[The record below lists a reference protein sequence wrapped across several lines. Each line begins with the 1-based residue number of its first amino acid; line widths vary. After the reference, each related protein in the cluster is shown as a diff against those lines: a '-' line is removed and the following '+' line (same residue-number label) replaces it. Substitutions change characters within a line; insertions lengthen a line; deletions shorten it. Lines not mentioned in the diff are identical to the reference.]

1 MILKKL
7 KFAEWILL
15 LFPLIIILGPLAI
28 NVTLFLSIFFVA
40 YKIRKKFIQLKEIWI
55 FYFILFILYNIFRGF
70 HAINAEAALI
80 SSFSLLKFISI
91 SLFFFLYIANI
102 KNLNY
107 ILKIWSIIFCFV
119 VLNTIVQYFYGQD
132 FFGIERQKTR
142 LTAIFNRQVVGGYLT
157 HISIPIFFHF
167 FSRYKNYDFKYK
179 ILIFLI
185 YFCSLFAIS
194 VSGERL
200 PLVIFLSGSLLC
212 FFLFLK
218 FRNFLLIFFII
229 LFLNLF
235 LFYFSPLFNQ
245 RIIALYYSILEF
257 PISPWGRLFYSGY
270 LVFDSNML
278 FGVGLKNYNIF
289 CVTQIKDPFESLN
302 LPAFCSTHPHNTYL
316 EVLSET
322 GLIGFLLLFL
332 AFFNFFILS
341 IKKYNKLRSN
351 KIFNEYKGLF
361 YGNIYILLVYLFP
374 IKTAGRFFT
383 TFNGTFFWLSLG
395 IVLLLTK
402 NKNYTLKE

>member
-1 MILKKL
+1 M
-7 KFAEWILL
+7 
-15 LFPLIIILGPLAI
+15 
-28 NVTLFLSIFFVA
+28 
-40 YKIRKKFIQLKEIWI
+40 
-55 FYFILFILYNIFRGF
+55 
-70 HAINAEAALI
+70 
-80 SSFSLLKFISI
+80 
-91 SLFFFLYIANI
+91 
-102 KNLNY
+102 
-107 ILKIWSIIFCFV
+107 
-119 VLNTIVQYFYGQD
+119 
-132 FFGIERQKTR
+132 
-142 LTAIFNRQVVGGYLT
+142 
-157 HISIPIFFHF
+157 
-167 FSRYKNYDFKYK
+167 
-179 ILIFLI
+179 
-185 YFCSLFAIS
+185 
-194 VSGERL
+194 
-200 PLVIFLSGSLLC
+200 
-212 FFLFLK
+212 
-218 FRNFLLIFFII
+218 
-229 LFLNLF
+229 
-235 LFYFSPLFNQ
+235 
-245 RIIALYYSILEF
+245 EF

-302 LPAFCSTHPHNTYL
+302 LPTFCSTHPHNTYL

-351 KIFNEYKGLF
+351 KIFNEFKGLF
-361 YGNIYILLVYLFP
+361 YGNIYILLAYLFP